1 MGSPGNKCWD
11 VEVQEGFLRVKQW
24 VMDVKGKRWWEQDW
38 AGRTRTV
45 LQIWEVLSPGAQDAC
60 WGGTGVGGGPGLEPA
75 GRPGHSCHTR
85 ALAGAPAVEGPGG
98 LVARSLWAQ
107 GALSVADWKVLFWRE
122 IWASHLHGCQMC
134 DWSTNWHSVCFN
146 NCIWE
151 QFTPVELVCTFYA
164 FKIKRRGLPLWS
176 QYGSVPADV
185 AGPTVQV
192 RLRSGACPHLP
203 PLHMYVAFG
212 LACFVIEGPSVLFV
226 MRYFIQLRV
235 IFMMVPTSGHPFIK

>member
-1 MGSPGNKCWD
+1 MW
-11 VEVQEGFLRVKQW
+11 RVKDGESRTGQEEPGLSCKSEKFSALEPRMR
-24 VMDVKGKRWWEQDW
+24 VG
-38 AGRTRTV
+38 AGR
-45 LQIWEVLSPGAQDAC
+45 
-60 WGGTGVGGGPGLEPA
+60 GGGPGLEPA

-151 QFTPVELVCTFYA
+151 QFTPLELVCTFYA

-192 RLRSGACPHLP
+192 RLRSGLPSPATSSHVRGFWACLFCNWR
-203 PLHMYVAFG
+203 AQ
-212 LACFVIEGPSVLFV
+212 CVICNE
-226 MRYFIQLRV
+226 
-235 IFMMVPTSGHPFIK
+235 IFHPT